1 MTLFKQIRGNARACM
16 VVEPLFIIPYSLYVT
31 YASLYMLELGVNE
44 QQIGII
50 TSLGLIVQIFSS
62 FISGFLTD
70 RMGRKRTLLLFD
82 LFSWSI
88 ATLMW
93 AVSQNFW
100 FFVVAAIINAF
111 QKVPHI
117 AWTCLIVED
126 TEPKQRSMV
135 YTVLQFITVVGGLFA
150 PIGGL
155 LVNEMGLISGV
166 RLMYF
171 IAFFSMTAMFIIRHY
186 LTHETAVGVKK
197 RHESSKMNLKTALA
211 DYVKTGKNLLN
222 NYPLLLIFSIY
233 VLFQFQL
240 TIQNTY
246 LSIYLIENLSFSQS
260 MIGVFPAFSSVC
272 MLFLLIFVIPRF
284 REEYH
289 LQYIGIGFSFIIISS
304 ILVITAKSGN
314 MTQIII
320 STILSSA
327 GLLLSTPYLET
338 AVANIMEDDSRAN
351 VSSILQVA
359 LLLFISPAGIIGGV
373 TYKIDPRIPFLLML
387 GAMMISMVLLS
398 FTIKFIARNEDRKKK
413 IVDF

>member
-1 MTLFKQIRGNARACM
+1 M
-16 VVEPLFIIPYSLYVT
+16 VVEPMFIIPYSLFVT

-50 TSLGLIVQIFSS
+50 TSLGLAVQIFSS

-70 RMGRKRTLLLFD
+70 RMGRKRALLIFD
-82 LFSWSI
+82 MLSWSV
-88 ATLMW
+88 ATLIW

-100 FFVVAAIINAF
+100 FFVAAAIVNAF

-117 AWTCLIVED
+117 AWTCLLVED

-150 PIGGL
+150 PVGGL
-155 LVNEMGLISGV
+155 MVNKMGLISGV
-166 RLMYF
+166 RLMYL
-171 IAFFSMTAMFIIRHY
+171 ISFFSMTSMFIIRH
-186 LTHETAVGVKK
+186 LMTHETTVGIKK
-197 RHESSKMNLKTALA
+197 RRESSNMNLKHTLF
-211 DYVKTGKNLLN
+211 DYVKTGRNLLN

-246 LSIYLIENLSFSQS
+246 LSIYLTEKLTLSKS
-260 MIGVFPAFSSVC
+260 ILGVFPAISSVC

-284 REEYH
+284 REEFNFH
-289 LQYIGIGFSFIIISS
+289 YIAIGFSFMMVSC
-304 ILVITAKSGN
+304 ILVLTAKSGN
-314 MTQIII
+314 MTQIIF

-327 GLLLSTPYLET
+327 GLLLSTPYLEAT
-338 AVANIMEDDSRAN
+338 VANVMEDDSRAN
-351 VSSILQVA
+351 VSSILQVI

-387 GAMMISMVLLS
+387 GTMIVSMVLLS
-398 FTIKFIARNEDRKKK
+398 FTTKLINRNEDVKKK
-413 IVDF
+413 LINL